1 MRRQPPEESRPP
13 ARPARP
19 SRPGIWPA
27 HLTGHPHLPLM
38 LRGLRLGFFDVSQF
52 DGPCWYSDRYLA
64 MLGYGAEHRAQFQ
77 AGFRPLIHP
86 QDVPALRS
94 RLERR
99 GRQRL
104 THTVYEARVMR
115 CEGSWVWVRWIGVVS
130 ERAPDGT
137 PLRVV
142 GTMENIQAPK
152 RREAALVEARDDLA
166 ALVDH
171 ANQAIE
177 DERRRLAGEV
187 HDQLGQMLTLLGLE
201 IDRLATETGR
211 REALRPVLDG
221 LRRHVDDALQASRRI
236 ALRMRP
242 AMLDFG
248 LVPALRWLAEDFDTR
263 TGCTCVF
270 SHGRGVEVTLP
281 DAAATALFRI
291 AQEAMSNA
299 VRHAGPCGI
308 VMRLDRAGR
317 SLKLVVTDD
326 GAGFDP
332 AAVRGRARLGLSGMR
347 ERAQRVGA
355 RWSLHSG
362 PGQGT
367 RVEVLLPLA

>member
-1 MRRQPPEESRPP
+1 MRRPSTEGIPPLQPPPLSPKP
-13 ARPARP
+13 APRSA
-19 SRPGIWPA
+19 GVA
-27 HLTGHPHLPLM
+27 GHPNLPLM
-38 LRGLRLGFFDVSQF
+38 LRGLRVGFFDVSQL

-64 MLGYGAEHRAQFQ
+64 VLGYGAEHRPQFK

-86 QDVPALRS
+86 QDVPALLARIQ
-94 RLERR
+94 RR
-99 GRQRL
+99 GRRRL
-104 THTVYEARVMR
+104 TRTAYEARVMR
-115 CEGSWVWVRWIGVVS
+115 RDGTWVWVRWVGVVS

-142 GTMENIQAPK
+142 GTMENIEALK
-152 RREAALVEARDDLA
+152 RRETALVEARDELS

-171 ANQAIE
+171 ADQEIE
-177 DERRRLAGEV
+177 AERRRLAGEV
-187 HDQLGQMLTLLGLE
+187 HDQLGQMLTLLRLE
-201 IDRLATETGR
+201 LDQLAAGAGR
-211 REALRPVLDG
+211 RESLRAVLAR
-221 LRRHVDDALQASRRI
+221 LRSHVDDALQASRRI

-248 LVPALRWLAEDFDTR
+248 LVPALRWLAADFDAR
-263 TGCTCVF
+263 MGRPCVF
-270 SHGRGVEVTLP
+270 GHCEDAETPLP

-299 VRHAGPCGI
+299 ARHAGPCEI
-308 VMRLDRAGR
+308 LVRLERAGR
-317 SLKLVVTDD
+317 SLRLVVTDD
-326 GAGFDP
+326 GCGFDP

-355 RWSLHSG
+355 RWTLHSA

-367 RVEVLLPLA
+367 RIEVLLPLA